1 MGNIVLDVREIDK
14 KFRKKTILGL
24 FNDLSDNHEL
34 ELISDHSLAPL
45 NKLFQKEKN
54 GFFQW
59 AEIES
64 GPQIWRI
71 TIKKIKSLNLTINDI
86 LRQYPLASDIFENRG
101 ISYYKL
107 GNAKL
112 SDLSEE
118 AQKLFDEIRAKK
130 TQVVNPLRTDYWS
143 ISFTIDYIINNHH
156 TFVKE
161 CIPEIESLIGH
172 LAHAHASSQP
182 QFPMISLRFNEF
194 KSELEEHMKD
204 EEEIVFPSFKKLEKT
219 LLQGN
224 DANGESFKD
233 AISWMEEDHILTGTT
248 LRSMRNFCN
257 NYVAPE
263 DSSPGF
269 KILYEELKKFE
280 SDLHFHMHLE
290 NNVLFAKVM
299 ALFESIPKRH

>member
-14 KFRKKTILGL
+14 KFRKKTILSL
-24 FNDLSDNHEL
+24 FDDLSDNHEL

-45 NKLFQKEKN
+45 NKLFHKEKN
-54 GFFQW
+54 GFFKW

-64 GPQIWRI
+64 GPDIWRI
-71 TIKKIKSLNLTINDI
+71 SIRKIKSLNLTINDI
-86 LRQYPLASDIFENRG
+86 LRQYPLAYDIFESYG

-107 GNAKL
+107 GDAKL
-112 SDLSEE
+112 SDLSDD
-118 AQKLFDEIRAKK
+118 AQHIFDEIRAKK
-130 TQVVNPLRTDYWS
+130 GHIVNPIRTDYWS
-143 ISFTIDYIINNHH
+143 ISFTIDYIINNQY
-156 TFVKE
+156 
-161 CIPEIESLIGH
+161 IPEIESLIGH
-172 LAHAHASSQP
+172 LAQAHASSQP

-194 KSELEEHMKD
+194 KAELEEHMRD
-204 EEEIVFPSFKKLEKT
+204 EEEIVFPSFKKLENSVLNGDKA
-219 LLQGN
+219 
-224 DANGESFKD
+224 DGESFKD

-257 NYVAPE
+257 NYVPPE

-280 SDLHFHMHLE
+280 SDLYFHMHLE

-299 ALFESIPKRH
+299 ALFESIPKNN